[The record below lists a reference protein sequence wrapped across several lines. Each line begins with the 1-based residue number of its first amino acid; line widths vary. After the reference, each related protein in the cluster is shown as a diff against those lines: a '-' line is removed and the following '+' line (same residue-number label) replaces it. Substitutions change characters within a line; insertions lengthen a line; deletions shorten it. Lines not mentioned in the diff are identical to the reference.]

1 MKLHEYQSKQ
11 LFVREGIPI
20 PQGRLASTPIEAKQI
35 AEELGLPVVLKAQV
49 LAGGRGKAGGV
60 RLVKTS
66 EETEAEAARILSNQI
81 KGLPV
86 RNLLVEKAISIRQEI
101 YFGITVD
108 RTAGKPVIIT
118 CGDGGIDIEEVAR
131 TNPERIIKTH
141 IDPLLGLRNYNV
153 REIAAEIDLLRD
165 YWREF
170 HKIAHGLWQI
180 YSKYDA
186 TLAEI
191 NPLVITMDGHLIAL
205 DGKITI
211 DDNALLRQLEFM
223 EMRDLSAENE
233 EELEARKF
241 GLSYIRLNGE
251 IGCLV
256 NGAGLA
262 MATMDN
268 IKICGGEPA
277 NFLDIGGGA
286 SAEKVTTALRIILS
300 DRNVKSVLI
309 NIFGGIT
316 RCDEVARGI
325 LAATANLDLKLPM
338 VIRLVGTNAEEGKKL
353 LEAAQQIT
361 ADSLFNAAQLA
372 VQAAKE
378 RPA

>member
-170 HKIAHGLWQI
+170 HKIAHGLWQV